1 MIGLMVAGMLGAAVQ
16 GPMPRASYET
26 LFGPADY
33 PTSLVGGPSPGPVTV
48 RLAVAANGRVAGCA
62 IVQSSGAAALDTATC
77 RLLISRA
84 RFIPAR
90 DADGNPT
97 AGEASATL
105 AWTAPAGSG
114 G

>member
-1 MIGLMVAGMLGAAVQ
+1 MIGLMVAAMLGAAVQ
-16 GPMPRASYET
+16 GPMPRADYGT

-48 RLAVAANGRVAGCA
+48 RLAVAANGRAAGCV
-62 IVQSSGAAALDTATC
+62 IVKSSGAAALDVATC

-97 AGEASATL
+97 EGEASATL
-105 AWTAPAGSG
+105 VWTAPAGSG